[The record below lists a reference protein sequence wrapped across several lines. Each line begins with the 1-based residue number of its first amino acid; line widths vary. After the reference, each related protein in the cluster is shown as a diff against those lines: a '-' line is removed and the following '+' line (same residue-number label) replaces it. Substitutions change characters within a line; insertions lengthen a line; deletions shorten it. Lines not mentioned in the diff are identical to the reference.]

1 MHASIFQFCTVTFEP
16 CSEFHIMM
24 DQFRIPM
31 QHLELYKMEA
41 IFKALWNVFMLVFK
55 SFFSLATLDYN
66 VSEWLYFKTLS
77 LNIMD
82 FKLASAPK
90 NLSLRWTAVK
100 SLHLKASNVFLKK

>member
-31 QHLELYKMEA
+31 QHLKLYKMEA
-41 IFKALWNVFMLVFK
+41 IFKALWNVFMLVIEA
-55 SFFSLATLDYN
+55 FFFFLATLDYN
-66 VSEWLYFKTLS
+66 VSGGYTLKCWS

-82 FKLASAPK
+82 FKLASAPEDI
-90 NLSLRWTAVK
+90 SLR
-100 SLHLKASNVFLKK
+100 

>member
-31 QHLELYKMEA
+31 QHLKLYKMEA
-41 IFKALWNVFMLVFK
+41 IFKALWNIFMLVIEA
-55 SFFSLATLDYN
+55 FFFFYWQLWIIYVSGGYTLKC
-66 VSEWLYFKTLS
+66 WS

-90 NLSLRWTAVK
+90 DISLR
-100 SLHLKASNVFLKK
+100 